1 MTSMPVYD
9 AHADRFTA
17 VVEAAGDTDWS
28 SPSPCEGWTAADVLD
43 HVVDTQRDF
52 LDKRGAEMGARP
64 EGTPPEVWAAH
75 RDAVRRAT
83 ADDAFVSEEY
93 DGYFGRTTV
102 ADTLANFYG
111 FDLLVHRWD
120 LARTLGQDVTWDDAE
135 LDRIDE
141 PVLGNAAA
149 VQVAHAMLLFP
160 ATPLGLRRV
169 GDNYT
174 GVIRARQVADLTT
187 LHPRCMDATLTA
199 CRNAPTRSTHPPR

>member
-17 VVEAAGDTDWS
+17 VVGAAGDTEWS

-52 LDKRGAEMGARP
+52 LDKRGADVGARP
-64 EGTPPEVWAAH
+64 EGTPQEEWAAH
-75 RDAVRRAT
+75 RDVVRRVT

-120 LARTLGQDVTWDDAE
+120 LARALGQDVTWDDAE
-135 LDRIDE
+135 LDKIEASLEGFGDALYSDGVCKPAIEVPAGASRQE
-141 PVLGNAAA
+141 RALGR
-149 VQVAHAMLLFP
+149 M
-160 ATPLGLRRV
+160 GRR
-169 GDNYT
+169 
-174 GVIRARQVADLTT
+174 A
-187 LHPRCMDATLTA
+187 
-199 CRNAPTRSTHPPR
+199 

>member
-9 AHADRFTA
+9 AHADRFSA

-52 LDKRGAEMGARP
+52 LDKRGADVGARP
-64 EGTPPEVWAAH
+64 EGTPQEVWAAH
-75 RDAVRRAT
+75 RDVVRRVT

-120 LARTLGQDVTWDDAE
+120 LARALGRDVTWDDGE
-135 LDRIDE
+135 LDKIEASLDGFGDALYSDGVCKPALEVPAGASRQE
-141 PVLGNAAA
+141 RVLGR
-149 VQVAHAMLLFP
+149 M
-160 ATPLGLRRV
+160 G
-169 GDNYT
+169 
-174 GVIRARQVADLTT
+174 RQA
-187 LHPRCMDATLTA
+187 
-199 CRNAPTRSTHPPR
+199 

>member
-52 LDKRGAEMGARP
+52 LDKRGADVGARP
-64 EGTPPEVWAAH
+64 EGTPQEEWAAH
-75 RDAVRRAT
+75 RDVVRRVT

-120 LARTLGQDVTWDDAE
+120 LARALGQDVTWDDGE
-135 LDRIDE
+135 LDKIEASLEGFGDALYSDG
-141 PVLGNAAA
+141 VCK
-149 VQVAHAMLLFP
+149 P
-160 ATPLGLRRV
+160 AIEVPAGASRQERALGLMGRR
-169 GDNYT
+169 
-174 GVIRARQVADLTT
+174 A
-187 LHPRCMDATLTA
+187 
-199 CRNAPTRSTHPPR
+199 

>member
-17 VVEAAGDTDWS
+17 VVEAAGDNDWS

-52 LDKRGAEMGARP
+52 LDKRGADVGTRP

-75 RDAVRRAT
+75 RDVVRRVT

-93 DGYFGRTTV
+93 DGYFGRTSV

-111 FDLLVHRWD
+111 FDMLVHRWD
-120 LARTLGQDVTWDDAE
+120 LARAVGGDVTWTEAEMDALE
-135 LDRIDE
+135 TNLDA
-141 PVLGNAAA
+141 L
-149 VQVAHAMLLFP
+149 
-160 ATPLGLRRV
+160 
-169 GDNYT
+169 GDNLYT
-174 GVIRARQVADLTT
+174 QGVCKPPIAVAADAPRQERLLARLG
-187 LHPRCMDATLTA
+187 R
-199 CRNAPTRSTHPPR
+199 RG

>member
-1 MTSMPVYD
+1 MNSMPVYD

-52 LDKRGAEMGARP
+52 LDKRGADVGARP
-64 EGTPPEVWAAH
+64 EGTPQEVWAAH
-75 RDAVRRAT
+75 RDVVRRVT

-120 LARTLGQDVTWDDAE
+120 LARALGRDVTWDDAE
-135 LDRIDE
+135 LDKIEASLEGFGDALYSDGVCKPALEVPAGASRQE
-141 PVLGNAAA
+141 RVLGR
-149 VQVAHAMLLFP
+149 M
-160 ATPLGLRRV
+160 GRR
-169 GDNYT
+169 
-174 GVIRARQVADLTT
+174 A
-187 LHPRCMDATLTA
+187 
-199 CRNAPTRSTHPPR
+199 

>member
-52 LDKRGAEMGARP
+52 LDNRGADVGARP
-64 EGTPPEVWAAH
+64 EGTPHEVWAAH
-75 RDAVRRAT
+75 RDVVRRVT

-120 LARTLGQDVTWDDAE
+120 LARALGQDVTWDDAE
-135 LDRIDE
+135 LDKIEASLDGFGDALYSDGVCKPAIEVPAGASRQE
-141 PVLGNAAA
+141 RVLGR
-149 VQVAHAMLLFP
+149 M
-160 ATPLGLRRV
+160 GRR
-169 GDNYT
+169 
-174 GVIRARQVADLTT
+174 A
-187 LHPRCMDATLTA
+187 
-199 CRNAPTRSTHPPR
+199 

>member
-9 AHADRFTA
+9 AHADRFTS

-64 EGTPPEVWAAH
+64 EGMPPEVWAAH
-75 RDAVRRAT
+75 RDVVRRVT

-102 ADTLANFYG
+102 ADTLSNFYG

-120 LARTLGQDVTWDDAE
+120 LARALGQDVTWDDEE
-135 LDRIDE
+135 LDRIEASLDGFGDALYSE
-141 PVLGNAAA
+141 GVCK
-149 VQVAHAMLLFP
+149 P
-160 ATPLGLRRV
+160 AIEVPADASRQERVLRRM
-169 GDNYT
+169 G
-174 GVIRARQVADLTT
+174 R
-187 LHPRCMDATLTA
+187 
-199 CRNAPTRSTHPPR
+199 RS

>member
-52 LDKRGAEMGARP
+52 LDKRGADVGARP
-64 EGTPPEVWAAH
+64 EGTPQEVWAAH
-75 RDAVRRAT
+75 RDVVRRVT

-120 LARTLGQDVTWDDAE
+120 LARALGRDITWDDAE
-135 LDRIDE
+135 LDKIEASLDGFGDALYSEGVCKPALDVPADASRQE
-141 PVLGNAAA
+141 QVLGR
-149 VQVAHAMLLFP
+149 M
-160 ATPLGLRRV
+160 GRR
-169 GDNYT
+169 
-174 GVIRARQVADLTT
+174 A
-187 LHPRCMDATLTA
+187 
-199 CRNAPTRSTHPPR
+199 

>member
-1 MTSMPVYD
+1 MTSIPVYD

-17 VVEAAGDTDWS
+17 VVEAARDNDWS

-52 LDKRGAEMGARP
+52 LDKRGADVGTRP

-75 RDAVRRAT
+75 RDVVRRVT

-120 LARTLGQDVTWDDAE
+120 LARALGQDVTWDDGE
-135 LDRIDE
+135 LDKIEASLEGFGDALYSDGVCKPAIEVPAGASRQE
-141 PVLGNAAA
+141 RALGR
-149 VQVAHAMLLFP
+149 M
-160 ATPLGLRRV
+160 GRR
-169 GDNYT
+169 
-174 GVIRARQVADLTT
+174 A
-187 LHPRCMDATLTA
+187 
-199 CRNAPTRSTHPPR
+199 